1 MKRVPWFV
9 WLAIGAT
16 VAVVAGILA
25 GPEYAATGVLP
36 TLLAKQALTRARA
49 LRVEAAELDTPSE
62 PFEPGPSAAERFE
75 AGEQ

>member
-1 MKRVPWFV
+1 VRRVPWFV

-16 VAVVAGILA
+16 VAIVAGILA

-36 TLLAKQALTRARA
+36 TLLAKQALNRARV
-49 LRVEAAELDTPSE
+49 LRVEADEIDTPTE
-62 PFEPGPSAAERFE
+62 IFDAGPSAAERFE